1 MGDRKLRVLVADDHA
16 QARWAMAH
24 LLQPECE
31 VVDAVADGTQL
42 VNAAISLRPDVIVSD
57 VSMPSLSGPQAM
69 DQLKRKG
76 SSIPFVLVSADPSG
90 KNEFLE
96 QGAGAFVAKIDMG
109 RELIATVLTV
119 ASGSRNAGDRF
130 AVDLVRQDVA
140 SISGSC
146 QGSVAE
152 VSS

>member
-16 QARWAMAH
+16 QARWAMAY

-31 VVDAVADGTQL
+31 VVGAVADGAQL

-57 VSMPSLSGPQAM
+57 VSMPSLTGPQAM

-76 SSIPFVLVSADPSG
+76 SNIPFVLVSADPSA

-109 RELIATVLTV
+109 RELIATVFTL
-119 ASGSRNAGDRF
+119 ASGLRNAGDRF
-130 AVDLVRQDVA
+130 APDQVGQDVA

-146 QGSVAE
+146 QASVVE
-152 VSS
+152 ISS